1 MACPRHQERI
11 AFSYTALSDK
21 DEHHTTVDQGSYLF
35 RILRTRNKF
44 HIFKVFY
51 KKIKSNPGI
60 QTKCAQIPDYTRE
73 NPRIYKSFTIITWET
88 IDINIHYKELP

>member
-51 KKIKSNPGI
+51 KKKN
-60 QTKCAQIPDYTRE
+60 QTQE
-73 NPRIYKSFTIITWET
+73 YKQNAHKFPTILGKTLGYIRVS
-88 IDINIHYKELP
+88 LL

>member
-51 KKIKSNPGI
+51 KKNQIK
-60 QTKCAQIPDYTRE
+60 
-73 NPRIYKSFTIITWET
+73 PRNTNKMRTNSRLYSGKPS
-88 IDINIHYKELP
+88 DI